1 MHAAKE
7 TIRRLAL
14 TTGHSAED
22 LIRLC
27 YGSADFKEGVDAFL
41 GKRKPRFTGS

>member
-1 MHAAKE
+1 
-7 TIRRLAL
+7 
-14 TTGHSAED
+14 

-41 GKRKPRFTGS
+41 AKRPPEWRGS